1 MSGVPG
7 GSVAPG
13 PAGGAALL
21 QVRDLRFAWPG
32 EAADVLALDGF
43 ELAAGRRLFVHGP
56 SGCGKSTLLGLL
68 AGVLV
73 PRAGQV
79 RLLGQDWAALP
90 AAARDARRADHVG
103 VIFQQ
108 FNLLPY
114 LSALDNVLLPCR
126 FSRRRAARAGS
137 VDGHRER
144 VAGTGAAAAG
154 GGGTAGGDLG
164 AAAAARQL
172 LQRVALPEAL
182 WTRPA
187 RQLSV
192 GQQQRVAAARAL
204 IGMPELV
211 IADEPTSA
219 LDAALRD
226 EFMALLLGQC
236 EASGASLV
244 FVSHDE
250 RLAAAFDERL
260 DLPRVNR
267 ALPAADGAASA
278 GVPPAQEAEA

>member
-1 MSGVPG
+1 MTT
-7 GSVAPG
+7 
-13 PAGGAALL
+13 AALL
-21 QVRDLRFAWPG
+21 EVRQLRFAWPG
-32 EAADVLALDGF
+32 EPADILALEGF
-43 ELAAGRRLFVHGP
+43 ALAAGRRLFVHGP

-73 PRAGQV
+73 ARAGEV
-79 RLLGQDWAALP
+79 RLLGHDWARLP

-126 FSRRRAARAGS
+126 FSRRRAERAS
-137 VDGHRER
+137 A
-144 VAGTGAAAAG
+144 AGAGDGAAGAG
-154 GGGTAGGDLG
+154 DPM
-164 AAAAARQL
+164 AAARRL

-182 WTRPA
+182 WSRPA
-187 RQLSV
+187 RLLSV

-204 IGMPELV
+204 IGAPELI

-226 EFMALLLGQC
+226 EFMALLLGEC
-236 EASGASLV
+236 AASGASLV

-260 DLPRVNR
+260 DLPQANHALLSALRSTLPS
-267 ALPAADGAASA
+267 ALPSSEAGA
-278 GVPPAQEAEA
+278 